1 MHVMHIVGSFGPGGA
16 EMGIVRLIK
25 GMKDLPVKHSVCSLS
40 SDLTMKS
47 HLPDTICCH
56 SLEIEGPS
64 FSAFKK
70 LASLF
75 RKTGVDI
82 VHVNNI
88 APWFDAALASK
99 LAGCRCIQT
108 FHGVED
114 ITMKFSTIKK
124 IQFFLSWKLS
134 HGLTAVS
141 SMAAELF
148 AQLTGIDAS
157 HITIIDNGIDTKFFS
172 PPSGPEEKKKLRQ
185 SLGLPEKPV
194 LIGCVAALR
203 PVKNHAGLIAAFKSV
218 LKQVKTPA
226 VLVLVG
232 DGPLKSELQD
242 MCVQYGILEHVI
254 FAGRR
259 DNVEQYLK
267 SFDVFALNSK
277 TEGLSYAVL
286 EAMACGLPVVA
297 SRVGG
302 NDLVIDNGKHG
313 FLYQEGDKGKL
324 SQILIHM
331 AESSDDRI
339 RMGDMARHR
348 ILNHYSMESMVSR
361 YFTLYSELCGN
372 TDCVR

>member
-297 SRVGG
+297 SDVGG
-302 NDLVIDNGKHG
+302 NSQVIENCKNG
-313 FLYQEGDKGKL
+313 FLYTEGDVKAL
-324 SQILIHM
+324 SEILVQLIRNKEIICKAGINARNKI
-331 AESSDDRI
+331 AEDYSLGSV
-339 RMGDMARHR
+339 
-348 ILNHYSMESMVSR
+348 ILK
-361 YFTLYSELCGN
+361 YFTLYNSLL
-372 TDCVR
+372 